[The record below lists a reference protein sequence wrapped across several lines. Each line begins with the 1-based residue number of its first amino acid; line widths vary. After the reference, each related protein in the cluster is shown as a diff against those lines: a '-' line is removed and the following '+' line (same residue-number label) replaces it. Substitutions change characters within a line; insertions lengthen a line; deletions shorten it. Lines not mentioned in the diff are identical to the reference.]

1 MHEAGA
7 PWFMP
12 EQVLWTPK
20 LVYVV
25 KISCFDLVSLQLV
38 FGFSVDPSG
47 ILDAAALMVIGT
59 TMDRRMG
66 FLRFGLVTSQ

>member
-1 MHEAGA
+1 
-7 PWFMP
+7 MP

-20 LVYVV
+20 LIYVV
-25 KISCFDLVSLQLV
+25 KISCFDLVSLQVV
-38 FGFSVDPSG
+38 FGFTVDPSG

-66 FLRFGLVTSQ
+66 FLIFGLVTSQ

>member
-1 MHEAGA
+1 
-7 PWFMP
+7 MP

-38 FGFSVDPSG
+38 FGFTVDPSG

-66 FLRFGLVTSQ
+66 FLIFGLVTSQ

>member
-1 MHEAGA
+1 
-7 PWFMP
+7 MP

-20 LVYVV
+20 LIYVV
-25 KISCFDLVSLQLV
+25 KISCFDLVSLQVV
-38 FGFSVDPSG
+38 FGFTVDPSG

>member
-1 MHEAGA
+1 
-7 PWFMP
+7 MP

-20 LVYVV
+20 LIYVV

-38 FGFSVDPSG
+38 FGFTVDPSG
-47 ILDAAALMVIGT
+47 ILDAAALVVIGT

-66 FLRFGLVTSQ
+66 FLIFGLVTSQ

>member
-1 MHEAGA
+1 
-7 PWFMP
+7 MP

-38 FGFSVDPSG
+38 FGFTVDPSG
-47 ILDAAALMVIGT
+47 ILDAAALVAIGT

-66 FLRFGLVTSQ
+66 FLKFGLVTSQ